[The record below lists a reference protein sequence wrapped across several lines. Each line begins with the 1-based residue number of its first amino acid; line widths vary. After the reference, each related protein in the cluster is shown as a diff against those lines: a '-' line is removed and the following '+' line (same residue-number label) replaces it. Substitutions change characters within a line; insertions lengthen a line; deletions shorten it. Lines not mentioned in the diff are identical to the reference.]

1 MRILHTKGNGRR
13 PPPPQSAP
21 MGSRLAVF
29 LLSVRAYGSNQ
40 GEGGLKAVQSA
51 FCGHQSGRYKEHPG
65 GSVSRCAKELGI
77 SRPTAR
83 KWMPEPI
90 RQERLKT
97 AAEQLQAKQQP
108 GKLKR
113 IWNIIKE

>member
-1 MRILHTKGNGRR
+1 MARFTSDSPNINRNG
-13 PPPPQSAP
+13 AP
-21 MGSRLAVF
+21 TQQQQVEAWFSE
-29 LLSVRAYGSNQ
+29 N
-40 GEGGLKAVQSA
+40 
-51 FCGHQSGRYKEHPG
+51 PG

>member
-1 MRILHTKGNGRR
+1 MARFTSDSPNINRNG
-13 PPPPQSAP
+13 AP
-21 MGSRLAVF
+21 TQQQQVEAW
-29 LLSVRAYGSNQ
+29 
-40 GEGGLKAVQSA
+40 
-51 FCGHQSGRYKEHPG
+51 YKKNPD

-83 KWMPEPI
+83 KWMPETL

-97 AAEQLQAKQQP
+97 AAEQLQEKQQP

>member
-1 MRILHTKGNGRR
+1 MARFTSDSPNINRNG
-13 PPPPQSAP
+13 AP
-21 MGSRLAVF
+21 TQQQQVEAW
-29 LLSVRAYGSNQ
+29 
-40 GEGGLKAVQSA
+40 
-51 FCGHQSGRYKEHPG
+51 YKKNPS

-83 KWMPEPI
+83 KWMPETL

-97 AAEQLQAKQQP
+97 AAEQLQEKQQP

>member
-1 MRILHTKGNGRR
+1 
-13 PPPPQSAP
+13 

-40 GEGGLKAVQSA
+40 GESRLKAVQSA
-51 FCGHQSGRYKEHPG
+51 FRGHQSGNIPPSRPGAPTQQKQVEAWYAEHPG
-65 GSVSRCAKELGI
+65 GSVSKCARDLGI

-97 AAEQLQAKQQP
+97 AAEQLQTKQQP

>member
-1 MRILHTKGNGRR
+1 MARFTSDSPNINKAG
-13 PPPPQSAP
+13 AP
-21 MGSRLAVF
+21 TQQRQVEAW
-29 LLSVRAYGSNQ
+29 
-40 GEGGLKAVQSA
+40 
-51 FCGHQSGRYKEHPG
+51 YKEHPD

-83 KWMPEPI
+83 KWMPETL

-97 AAEQLQAKQQP
+97 AAEQLQEKQQP

>member
-1 MRILHTKGNGRR
+1 MARFTSDSPNINRAG
-13 PPPPQSAP
+13 AP
-21 MGSRLAVF
+21 TLQARVEAWFSE
-29 LLSVRAYGSNQ
+29 N
-40 GEGGLKAVQSA
+40 
-51 FCGHQSGRYKEHPG
+51 PG
-65 GSVSRCAKELGI
+65 GNISQCAKALNI